1 MDDEMLFRRRA
12 ALEALITD
20 REGMMVMNA
29 ERVRNGNAPAYGEEA
44 FFNLANQMRGLVNY

>member
-20 REGMMVMNA
+20 REGMLVMNA

-44 FFNLANQMRGLVNY
+44 FFSLANQMRGLVNY